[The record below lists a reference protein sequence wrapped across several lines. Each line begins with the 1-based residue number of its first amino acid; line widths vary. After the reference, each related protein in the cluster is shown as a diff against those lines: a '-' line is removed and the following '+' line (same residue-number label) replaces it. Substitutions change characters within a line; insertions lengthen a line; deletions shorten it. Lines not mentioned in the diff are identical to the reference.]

1 MNVRPLA
8 AALAV
13 LLCGAAHAEEP
24 KYTPAYTA
32 CVDKSGGVTVE
43 MLNCGSAEL
52 DVQDKRLNES
62 YRALMAALPGKDK
75 AALKASQRDWLKS
88 RKSTCDFHAK
98 VADGSMVSLIV
109 QSCYLEG
116 ATRRAA
122 LLEHWASL
130 KNLSR

>member
-13 LLCGAAHAEEP
+13 LLCGAAQAEEP
-24 KYTPAYTA
+24 KYTTAYTA

-43 MLNCGSAEL
+43 MLNCGGAEL

-75 AALKASQRDWLKS
+75 PALKTSQRDWLKS
-88 RKSTCDFHAK
+88 RKSTCDFHSK
-98 VADGSMVSLIV
+98 VADGSMTSLIV
-109 QSCYLEG
+109 QSCYLD
-116 ATRRAA
+116 AVARRAA
-122 LLEHWASL
+122 LLEYWASL
-130 KNLSR
+130 KTLSR